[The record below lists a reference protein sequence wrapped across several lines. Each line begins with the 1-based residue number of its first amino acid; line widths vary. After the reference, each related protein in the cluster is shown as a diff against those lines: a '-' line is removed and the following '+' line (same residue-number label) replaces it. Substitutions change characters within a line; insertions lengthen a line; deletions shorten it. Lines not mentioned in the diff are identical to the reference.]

1 MTPQP
6 QDTIAAIA
14 TPPGRGGVGVVR
26 VSGPGVP
33 SLIPAVLGKNIPARY
48 AHFGPFLDD
57 DGSAIDRGLAL
68 YFPAP
73 RSFTGEAV
81 LELHGHGSPI
91 LLDLLLERLIL
102 LGVRLARP
110 GEFSERAFLNDKLDL
125 AQAEAIADL
134 INSTTKQAA
143 RSAQRS
149 LEGEFSRHI
158 HVLVESLIEL
168 RLYVEASIDFTD
180 EDIDFMGSAH
190 IADNIA
196 SLAGRLETI
205 RATARQGSLLRDG
218 MTLVIAGRPNAGKS
232 SLLNRLAG
240 RDSAIVTDQPGTTRD
255 TLREYIQLDGMPLHI
270 IDTAGLRDSVDLV
283 EREGIRR
290 ARSEIENADRVL
302 LVIDG
307 SAPEEGENLIES
319 LPAGVPIT
327 RVYNKIDITTAP
339 ASLTETAEGTV
350 IKLSAKSGE
359 GMPLLLQ
366 HLKNNAGFESE
377 TDGVFIARRRHLDA
391 IDQARTSI
399 KSAELR
405 RVTGEYELLAED
417 LRHAQNALSSIT
429 GEFTSDDLLGRIFAS
444 FCIGK

>member
-1 MTPQP
+1 
-6 QDTIAAIA
+6 
-14 TPPGRGGVGVVR
+14 
-26 VSGPGVP
+26 
-33 SLIPAVLGKNIPARY
+33 
-48 AHFGPFLDD
+48 
-57 DGSAIDRGLAL
+57 
-68 YFPAP
+68 
-73 RSFTGEAV
+73 
-81 LELHGHGSPI
+81 
-91 LLDLLLERLIL
+91 
-102 LGVRLARP
+102 
-110 GEFSERAFLNDKLDL
+110 
-125 AQAEAIADL
+125 
-134 INSTTKQAA
+134 
-143 RSAQRS
+143 
-149 LEGEFSRHI
+149 
-158 HVLVESLIEL
+158 
-168 RLYVEASIDFTD
+168 
-180 EDIDFMGSAH
+180 
-190 IADNIA
+190 
-196 SLAGRLETI
+196 
-205 RATARQGSLLRDG
+205 